1 MIQHGNL
8 LDRLEGLGI
17 LQVMSEEREEGS
29 RLELDYEKLSQ
40 VVAAAPG
47 VIPAVAQDVET
58 GLVLMLGYVNREA
71 LETACREGVAVFWS
85 TSRNELWI
93 KGKTSGDVLG
103 LEEIRVNCEQN
114 SLLYLVRR
122 RGEGAC
128 HTREGDGRHRTS
140 CYYRVVDGEGI
151 RHAPYEPVWK

>member
-1 MIQHGNL
+1 
-8 LDRLEGLGI
+8 
-17 LQVMSEEREEGS
+17 MSDEREEGCQ
-29 RLELDYEKLSQ
+29 LELDFEKLFQ

-47 VIPAVAQDVET
+47 VIPAVAQDLET
-58 GLVLMLGYVNREA
+58 GLVLMVGYVNREA
-71 LETACREGVAVFWS
+71 LETARREGVAVFWS

-93 KGKTSGDVLG
+93 KGKTSGDVLE

-114 SLLYLVRR
+114 SLLYLVRP
-122 RGEGAC
+122 RGEGTC
-128 HTREGDGRHRTS
+128 HTREEDGRHRTS